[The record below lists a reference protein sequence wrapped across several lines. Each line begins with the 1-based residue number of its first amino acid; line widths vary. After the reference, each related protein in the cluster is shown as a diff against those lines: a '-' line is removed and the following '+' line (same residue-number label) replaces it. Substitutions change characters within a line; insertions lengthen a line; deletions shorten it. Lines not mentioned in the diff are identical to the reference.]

1 MITELLITL
10 FLGGA
15 AVGIA
20 VLVASAIKEA
30 VKAKFPKAFKILI
43 KEKKKKAVKVG
54 IFDNN
59 RRTISN
65 SYEISA
71 DEGVSDDIYV
81 GQEIYV

>member
-1 MITELLITL
+1 MITEFIISLI
-10 FLGGA
+10 LGGA

-20 VLVASAIKEA
+20 VLVVSAIKDA
-30 VKAKFPKAFKILI
+30 VKTKYPNAFKILI

-54 IFDNN
+54 IFDEN